1 MGSSFFK
8 AANPKIGMPGGQNME
23 ARAIGSAA
31 YAGRGA
37 AAGAQKNLGV
47 AAALN
52 KSKFKPQKSSGAYP
66 PGPKV

>member
-8 AANPKIGMPGGQNME
+8 SKPPAITGGGSGPE
-23 ARAIGSAA
+23 ARALGQSA
-31 YAGRGA
+31 YAARAG
-37 AAGAQKNLGV
+37 AAGAAKNLGV

-66 PGPKV
+66 PGPKA